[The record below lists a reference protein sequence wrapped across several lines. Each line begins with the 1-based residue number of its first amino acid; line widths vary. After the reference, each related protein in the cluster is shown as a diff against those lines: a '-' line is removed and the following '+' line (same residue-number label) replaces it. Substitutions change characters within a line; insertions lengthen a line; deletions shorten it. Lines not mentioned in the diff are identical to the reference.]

1 MSRRVPA
8 RYFAVLNPSQGVTG
22 KIEQQKRS
30 FDSIPREQAMTTTQ
44 DRQPADRLGMT
55 LTGAQE
61 TLLVTLL
68 AKYNDFYRRRPL
80 LADRW
85 AVAVIDHLGIV
96 ARPPAAFSHSAMVT
110 MRARVMDDWATEF
123 LAAHREEPVA
133 VIHLACG
140 LDARALRLRGKCGAD
155 VRWIDL
161 DLPDV
166 IDARR
171 RLASAMPEPAAAVS
185 AAAYAGQKYSYTMVA
200 SDATAAAWLE
210 DVPADRPTLALIRR
224 LVNHF
229 APCGGEL
236 MLDAVS
242 PQSRAVVNWVVRV
255 QQSFG
260 FQWQYAIRSFED
272 VTRLDARL
280 QLVQGYR
287 FTHNPAVKLLGFVP
301 RVVLWLL
308 SWIPWLRGL
317 YLFMRFR
324 M

>member
-1 MSRRVPA
+1 MA
-8 RYFAVLNPSQGVTG
+8 
-22 KIEQQKRS
+22 
-30 FDSIPREQAMTTTQ
+30 TTQ
-44 DRQPADRLGMT
+44 DRQPADHLGMT

-96 ARPPAAFSHSAMVT
+96 ARPPAGFSHSAMVT
-110 MRARVMDDWATEF
+110 MRARVMDDWATEL

-166 IDARR
+166 IDARC

-210 DVPADRPTLALIRR
+210 DVPADRPTLVIMEGLSMYLSADAAQALIRR

-287 FTHNPAVKLLGFVP
+287 FTHNPAVKLLDFVP